1 LATIRVEESSG
12 PHGLQNPAIVACI
25 QKLADKI
32 FCTYV
37 LLENEAEEEIK
48 ARHQHMLVEPPD
60 RTAFRQSLGVG
71 EHLDSLA
78 SLHCFGKNHGL
89 DSQKNVYKSTGGPEQ
104 ITSMLPLVRATAM
117 NPSNQLTGLH
127 FF

>member
-89 DSQKNVYKSTGGPEQ
+89 DSQKNVYKSTGANN
-104 ITSMLPLVRATAM
+104 IYAATSEGYCYESIQSV
-117 NPSNQLTGLH
+117 NGSS